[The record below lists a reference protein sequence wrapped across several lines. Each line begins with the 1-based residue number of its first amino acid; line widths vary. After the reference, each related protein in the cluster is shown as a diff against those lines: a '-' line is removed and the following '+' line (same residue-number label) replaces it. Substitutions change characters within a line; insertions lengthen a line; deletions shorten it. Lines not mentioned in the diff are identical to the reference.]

1 MHRNLNSQFKN
12 TLCEKKS
19 IQENA
24 QLKAKRGGGDIHYKR
39 NGRFTLETDYS
50 CEMGYPFVNSHQIG
64 NTS

>member
-19 IQENA
+19 RQANA
-24 QLKAKRGGGDIHYKR
+24 QLKARGGGGDIHYKR

-50 CEMGYPFVNSHQIG
+50 CEIGYLFVNLHQIG

>member
-1 MHRNLNSQFKN
+1 MHRNLDSQFKN

-19 IQENA
+19 RQANA
-24 QLKAKRGGGDIHYKR
+24 QLKARGGGDIHYKR

-50 CEMGYPFVNSHQIG
+50 CEIGYLFVNLHQIG